1 MFEQELK
8 SQAYTS
14 AVEVDEY
21 NDDNSVHVCNL
32 PYKMRFFFPNPLFL
46 QGEETGPLEG
56 NLEFLQPS
64 HTLEIQDAPS
74 VSTARIS
81 VR

>member
-1 MFEQELK
+1 
-8 SQAYTS
+8 
-14 AVEVDEY
+14 
-21 NDDNSVHVCNL
+21 
-32 PYKMRFFFPNPLFL
+32 L

-56 NLEFLQPS
+56 NLEFFQPS
-64 HTLEIQDAPS
+64 YTLEIQDAPS